1 MESSPLTAET
11 VAGER
16 SQGKGVCAGLPLLTF
31 GFYLVLLQSLPP
43 GQGFAAGLI
52 TFVFPALSSFQDS
65 ELLQINPLPGS
76 PSPNS
81 PPLADL

>member
-11 VAGER
+11 VAGES

-43 GQGFAAGLI
+43 GQGSQVGRTFTRHKNKKKPTTAALAAG
-52 TFVFPALSSFQDS
+52 
-65 ELLQINPLPGS
+65 
-76 PSPNS
+76 
-81 PPLADL
+81 